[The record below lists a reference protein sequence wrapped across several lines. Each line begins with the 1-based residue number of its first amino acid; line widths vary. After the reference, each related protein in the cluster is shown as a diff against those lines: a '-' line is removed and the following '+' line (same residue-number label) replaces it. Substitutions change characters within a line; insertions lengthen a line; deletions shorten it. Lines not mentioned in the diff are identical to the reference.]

1 MSVLTNLTFIDT
13 KYFILTEKTTGNDT
27 FLVVNKN
34 FRLHYI
40 PNENIKSMY
49 FQFSCIVCRRLAG
62 EVKCVDTCQEV
73 FTVYYQTQTT
83 EIRLGSFLGSLVNIV
98 FLTDLGTSIILNR
111 CLVSDTNEMS
121 IRS

>member
-40 PNENIKSMY
+40 PNENIKSNV
-49 FQFSCIVCRRLAG
+49 FSVFLYCLQKIGWGG
-62 EVKCVDTCQEV
+62 EVCGYLSGS
-73 FTVYYQTQTT
+73 VY
-83 EIRLGSFLGSLVNIV
+83 
-98 FLTDLGTSIILNR
+98 
-111 CLVSDTNEMS
+111 CLLPNTNY
-121 IRS
+121 